1 MTELDVEV
9 SLGGAIPVPVLDTST
24 GQKIANGKCSLAG
37 WSLRT
42 VATQT
47 SVETQGQANAPAAN
61 TAIATLLV
69 PAGEWVITWTVMVG
83 GTVGAPEINNFE
95 LLQNAVLVVGSENG
109 NSVDLPY
116 SQMAVTISVPA
127 GGQNVTIN
135 NVLLA
140 TVGSV
145 YFAELAA
152 SPVGGVAIA
161 EITSGSNVVAEIAL
175 AVGQADTRWF
185 GSGGIEM
192 PSDLTLAVRNG
203 SMRGAVYVR
212 LE

>member
-1 MTELDVEV
+1 MTELDVNV
-9 SLGGAIPVPVLDTST
+9 SLGGAIAVPVLDTSA
-24 GQKIANGKCSLAG
+24 GQRVASGKCALAG
-37 WSLRT
+37 WSVRT

-47 SVETQGQANAPAAN
+47 SAETQGQANAPAAN

-69 PAGEWVITWTVMVG
+69 PAGEWVITWTVMVN
-83 GTVGAPEINNFE
+83 GTVGAPEVNNFQ
-95 LLQNAVLVVGSENG
+95 LLQAGVLLLGSENG
-109 NSVDLPY
+109 NTANQPY
-116 SQMAVTISVPA
+116 QQMAVTISVPA

-135 NVLLA
+135 NVILA

-161 EITSGSNVVAEIAL
+161 ELTSGSNVVAEIAL
-175 AVGQADTRWF
+175 AVGQADTHWF